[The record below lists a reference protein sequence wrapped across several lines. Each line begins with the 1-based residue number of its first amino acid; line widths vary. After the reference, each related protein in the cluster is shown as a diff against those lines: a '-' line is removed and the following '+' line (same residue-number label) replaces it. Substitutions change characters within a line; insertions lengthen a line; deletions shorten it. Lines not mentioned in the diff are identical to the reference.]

1 MKEALKTAI
10 ECLKI
15 FNDNSN
21 GDPTYAH
28 AIKVFEALAQPAQ
41 EQQSCDRRT
50 WVGLTDEE
58 IGECYEATYEYGMS
72 MNDLPQV
79 IEAKLKEKN
88 NGLL

>member
-28 AIKVFEALAQPAQ
+28 AIKVFEALAQ
-41 EQQSCDRRT
+41 RT
-50 WVGLTDEE
+50 WVGLTEARIKE
-58 IGECYEATYEYGMS
+58 IWLNGKDHGDDWLDVLALARAFEA
-72 MNDLPQV
+72 D
-79 IEAKLKEKN
+79 LKEKN
-88 NGLL
+88 A

>member
-28 AIKVFEALAQPAQ
+28 AIKVFEALAQPPQ
-41 EQQSCDRRT
+41 RT
-50 WVGLTDEE
+50 WVGLTEARIKE
-58 IGECYEATYEYGMS
+58 IWLNGKDRGDDWLDVLALARAFEA
-72 MNDLPQV
+72 D
-79 IEAKLKEKN
+79 LKEKN
-88 NGLL
+88 A